1 MRCRQSVLVVSRFR
15 LGNLYTRNTK
25 KGAAS
30 VRRLRFS
37 FENGE
42 LKVSGR
48 LAKHTWQAMHGD
60 SHSCKIYRP
69 LPKQEPINRLSG
81 KHPRTPLTQISS
93 VATHRSDANGAWL
106 LFTAMLFF
114 FAFLSFL
121 KIAQLLIICLVYGK
135 VSKLITNFLE
145 FGIRL
150 FFRRQLLGK
159 FHLQTLDGRKFL

>member
-1 MRCRQSVLVVSRFR
+1 MRCRLSVLVVSRFR
-15 LGNLYTRNTK
+15 LGNLYTRNMK

-30 VRRLRFS
+30 VRRLRLS

-93 VATHRSDANGAWL
+93 VATHRSDAKLSTIIHDRA
-106 LFTAMLFF
+106 LFLC
-114 FAFLSFL
+114 AFLVPQDRAIL
-121 KIAQLLIICLVYGK
+121 RNLPY
-135 VSKLITNFLE
+135 E
-145 FGIRL
+145 R
-150 FFRRQLLGK
+150 
-159 FHLQTLDGRKFL
+159 

>member
-1 MRCRQSVLVVSRFR
+1 MRCRLSVLVVSRFR
-15 LGNLYTRNTK
+15 LGNLYTRNMK

-60 SHSCKIYRP
+60 SHSCKIYKP
-69 LPKQEPINRLSG
+69 LPKQELINRLSG

-93 VATHRSDANGAWL
+93 VATHRSDAKLSTIIHDRA
-106 LFTAMLFF
+106 LFLC
-114 FAFLSFL
+114 AFLVPQDRAIL
-121 KIAQLLIICLVYGK
+121 RNLPY
-135 VSKLITNFLE
+135 E
-145 FGIRL
+145 W
-150 FFRRQLLGK
+150 
-159 FHLQTLDGRKFL
+159 